1 MRAVILNEFGG
12 IENFAIREVPIPDVK
27 PDEVLIRI
35 HAIGIDQ
42 IDIKTRKGSGMAS
55 KYPPE
60 SPIILGWDV
69 SGVVVEKGTDVT
81 DIETGDEVF
90 GTINFPGAG
99 GAYAEYI
106 AAPANQLAKKPENIS
121 HPEAAAATQSPLTA
135 WQALVKAGKLRE
147 GMKVLI
153 HGAAGGVGNYA
164 VQIAK
169 SFGANVTATAAGKDF
184 QFVKD
189 LGADEIIDYQTQ
201 QFEELTDGFD
211 LILDSIGGENFVR
224 SLKVLGNDGRI
235 ILLPSDK
242 KEDAEK
248 AAREQQVNGYSHILM
263 HSSGDDMKQIAR
275 MLEEGAMK
283 VYISKIFAFEEI
295 PQAQQQLEE
304 GGNTGKIVIEV

>member
-55 KYPPE
+55 KYSPE
-60 SPIILGWDV
+60 DPIILGWDV
-69 SGVVVEKGTDVT
+69 SGVVVEKGTEVT
-81 DIETGDEVF
+81 DLETGDEVF
-90 GTINFPGAG
+90 GTINFPGKG

-106 AAPANQLAKKPENIS
+106 AAPANHLAKKPENIS

-135 WQALVKAGKLRE
+135 WQALVKTGKLHE

-164 VQIAK
+164 VQIVK

-201 QFEELTDGFD
+201 QFEEITDGFD
-211 LILDSIGGENFVR
+211 LILDTIGGENFVR
-224 SLKVLGNDGRI
+224 SLKVLNSDGKI

-242 KEDAEK
+242 KEEAKKVALEHHI
-248 AAREQQVNGYSHILM
+248 NGYSHILM
-263 HSSGDDMKQIAR
+263 HSSGEDMKEIAR
-275 MLEEGAMK
+275 MLEDETMK

-295 PQAQQQLEE
+295 PQAQRQLEE